1 VAYLRKGETYSD
13 LAIGFGIATTV
24 FRIDVRSG
32 ILAEAIPEDCRSA
45 SAPLR

>member
-32 ILAEAIPEDCRSA
+32 ILAEAIPEDWR
-45 SAPLR
+45 

>member
-32 ILAEAIPEDCRSA
+32 ILAEAIPEDWRSA
-45 SAPLR
+45 PAPIR